1 MSDAEHLIENA
12 IMALERYPYK
22 EAERYFMEAPINIM
36 MSKDSGCPLNA
47 VWEMAIYCDTTLR
60 QYWKDE
66 WEKEAETHG
75 DIDRERIEAILKKHG
90 TYILSTID
98 GQGCHV
104 GCYKGIALDA
114 DANWII
120 EAEVESMSETNCGE
134 FIPVVHGEW
143 INCNGGNATCSHCK
157 TRQKNVYDD
166 ENEQRFCGHCGAKM
180 GGGGHGN

>member
-66 WEKEAETHG
+66 WEKEAERWIPVTERLP
-75 DIDRERIEAILKKHG
+75 DIAGMSVLVVAVNS
-90 TYILSTID
+90 Y
-98 GQGCHV
+98 GQ
-104 GCYKGIALDA
+104 K
-114 DANWII
+114 
-120 EAEVESMSETNCGE
+120 EVVQAFTNYSCPVEFETNVKDYE
-134 FIPVVHGEW
+134 MIW
-143 INCNGGNATCSHCK
+143 K
-157 TRQKNVYDD
+157 TAWKVTHWMPLPEEPKEGVENV
-166 ENEQRFCGHCGAKM
+166 
-180 GGGGHGN
+180 

>member
-1 MSDAEHLIENA
+1 MNDNNMDKEYIDRDAALRA
-12 IMALERYPYK
+12 ILGQPPDAHYPGWYADSIK
-22 EAERYFMEAPINIM
+22 EIPAAYVVP
-36 MSKDSGCPLNA
+36 
-47 VWEMAIYCDTTLR
+47 VV
-60 QYWKDE
+60 
-66 WEKEAETHG
+66 HG
-75 DIDRERIEAILKKHG
+75 DIERERIEAILKKHG

-98 GQGCHV
+98 GRGCHV

-114 DANWII
+114 DADWII
-120 EAEVESMSETNCGE
+120 EAEVESMSETNCGD

-180 GGGGHGN
+180 DGGKK